1 MVTMSEIYRFT
12 VLRRPASLKP
22 EGVELFSGDADVLAP
37 ADGGSEWSLSRVP
50 RYQFLQQLEATNEP
64 LTTDANVRPLIE
76 ALGQRPAQH
85 LDAQKKQLQELVRD
99 SADVRDI
106 KAGLGA
112 VTRFALAAHPAP
124 IADLLTLTR
133 SVVAMQTLSE
143 WADQTRRDED
153 WQSGRARL
161 MLRPPP
167 APARQARREVRGA
180 KATGVSSPSS
190 LRDRVV
196 AGARTSWQEIAG
208 LATFASGHTATSD
221 SSTAPVNEPQVAPNP
236 SLLEPVGRQ
245 DLIVARTRHLGYRLA
260 ELSRIENIAPG
271 ETRDRRHRVETEASS
286 EFFEEVEHEEETTES
301 LATTTRD
308 ELRTEIATE
317 SSRELNLTGTVRTSY
332 RGPVNVDVEATAEFN
347 QQSGVQTTAARA
359 HAVDIVDEASTTVR
373 DRVLRRNVH
382 RFRRLLAE
390 KNRHQFQNLTS
401 DGHVAQYYWL
411 EKVQRVALFN
421 YGKRMMYEF
430 VIPEP
435 ASYLRALGTEAP
447 PAQSSV
453 PAPPTEYYT
462 DILAMDLQLI
472 EDEFLSGDLTKSFEI
487 TVGERPKQTWI
498 EAQLFEEMPG
508 EGDDQFSA
516 AVADIAIPA
525 GHEGIRV
532 LISVQ
537 TATEDKSIL
546 PHLTLSLDELKVH
559 VQARTLDNAIGTDDS
574 GNPNVGNQQYVWD
587 DNPHH
592 TMSMSE
598 RVFVAELDVL
608 AEKGDPLVEGTHKVG
623 LLIENFNMYS
633 VNVGVLVSPTA
644 TTVEDYQRSILAAVV
659 SDYRRQY
666 ENYAAQALASPST
679 GPTLVENLS
688 DAQET
693 ELRQIERDEVK
704 RAALSVI
711 RNADPGGY
719 NPIDGV
725 DGVTPDGVTPN
736 VSGWFRDHRPMADEI
751 VFLEQA
757 FEWEH
762 MNFVLYGYQWADTD
776 ELPVQIFGV
785 RGGDRPFREFLK
797 AGAARVQLPVRPGFA
812 GFVDDFMMEGNV
824 WSGGPPPQMGSPGYV
839 DFITEQSI
847 QLGAPGDE
855 QPQTEK
861 VPDGQHRPI
870 VWDVVTPTD
879 LVMLKVWADGDQPPL
894 ERMIPPSLDSL
905 TVAADVV
912 CEDPLAN
919 WRSGTGTVP
928 DDPSA

>member
-12 VLRRPASLKP
+12 VLRRRASLKP
-22 EGVELFSGDADVLAP
+22 EGVELFPGDSDVLAP
-37 ADGGSEWSLSRVP
+37 ADKGPEWSLSRVP
-50 RYQFLQQLEATNEP
+50 GYRFLKQLEATNEP

-76 ALGQRPAQH
+76 ALGQRPSRH
-85 LDAQKKQLQELVRD
+85 LGAPKKQLQELVRD
-99 SADVRDI
+99 SAEVRDI

-161 MLRPPP
+161 MLRPTP
-167 APARQARREVRGA
+167 APARRTRREVRGA
-180 KATGVSSPSS
+180 KSIGVSSLSS
-190 LRDRVV
+190 VRDRVSALFRKSRALQTPV
-196 AGARTSWQEIAG
+196 RGRAVGARTSWQEIAG
-208 LATFASGHTATSD
+208 LATFASSHTATSG
-221 SSTAPVNEPQVAPNP
+221 SSTAPEDEPQVDPNP
-236 SLLEPVGRQ
+236 SLLEPVGPQ
-245 DLIVARTRHLGYRLA
+245 DLIVVRTRHLGYRLA

-271 ETRDRRHRVETEASS
+271 ETRDRRHRVETEVSS
-286 EFFEEVEHEEETTES
+286 VIFEEVEHGEETTES

-308 ELRTEIATE
+308 ELRTEIATQ

-373 DRVLRRNVH
+373 DRVLRRNEH

-390 KNRHQFQNLTS
+390 TNRHKFQNDTA
-401 DGHVAQYYWL
+401 DGRVAQYYWL
-411 EKVQRVALFN
+411 EKVQRAALFN

-435 ASYLRALGTEAP
+435 ASYLRALSTQAP

-462 DILAMDLQLI
+462 RILEMTLPAID
-472 EDEFLSGDLTKSFEI
+472 EEFLSGRLTQSFEI

-498 EAQLFEEMPG
+498 EANLFEEVPG
-508 EGDDQFSA
+508 KGDEQFSTT
-516 AVADIAIPA
+516 VADIVIPA

-537 TATEDKSIL
+537 TSTEDKNIL

-559 VQARTLDNAIGTDDS
+559 VQARTLDNQHMDTARYAWHDKPS
-574 GNPNVGNQQYVWD
+574 
-587 DNPHH
+587 H
-592 TMSMSE
+592 TMNKNE
-598 RVFVAELDVL
+598 RVLVAETDIPQDV
-608 AEKGDPLVEGTHKVG
+608 GPLVEGTHKVG

-633 VNVGVLVSPTA
+633 VNVGLLVSPTA
-644 TTVEDYQRSILAAVV
+644 TTVTDYQRSILAGVV

-666 ENYAAQALASPST
+666 ENYAAQALASPSN

-688 DAQET
+688 DAQSA

-711 RNADPGGY
+711 RNADPQGR
-719 NPIDGV
+719 NPI
-725 DGVTPDGVTPN
+725 DGVTPN
-736 VSGWFRDHRPMADEI
+736 VSEWFRNNRPMADEI
-751 VFLEQA
+751 LFLEQA

-762 MNFVLYGYQWADTD
+762 MNFVLYSYQWADPD

-812 GFVDDFMMEGNV
+812 GFVDDFMMASTV
-824 WSGGPPPQMGSPGYV
+824 WSGGPRPQQGSPGYV

-847 QLGAPGDE
+847 QLGAPAHE
-855 QPQTEK
+855 QPQTEELAN
-861 VPDGQHRPI
+861 GQHRPI
-870 VWDVVTPTD
+870 AWDVVTPTD
-879 LVMLKVWADGDQPPL
+879 LVMLKVWADGAQPPL

-905 TVAADVV
+905 TVAADVA

-919 WRSGTGTVP
+919 WHSGTGTVP